1 METLNN
7 HNHIHND
14 IKPQNFLVKF
24 LNCKNDINEIEIVLT
39 DFGLVGSDKKGG
51 TPIFA
56 SPECLSDSKRKDET
70 SDVFS
75 LGRVF
80 LFLFLPKRKFLEFLF
95 TPLNKGGKD
104 DIMKLIR
111 MEPIFDLTSKMM
123 RVKDRIT
130 VRMIR
135 ENLHPLIKMK
145 NLTTTNR
152 IDRIVQ
158 VSTSVYTNQYIENL
172 MHLS

>member
-1 METLNN
+1 M
-7 HNHIHND
+7 
-14 IKPQNFLVKF
+14 FFRWV
-24 LNCKNDINEIEIVLT
+24 
-39 DFGLVGSDKKGG
+39 
-51 TPIFA
+51 
-56 SPECLSDSKRKDET
+56 ECSY
-70 SDVFS
+70 FY
-75 LGRVF
+75 
-80 LFLFLPKRKFLEFLF
+80 LPKREFLEFLF